1 MANKFSSIDD
11 ALDIQAE
18 EVEITPSLDSNE
30 NVKPIKNKD
39 KDSNHLNSDYKFSR
53 ENNYLLSSKIEEAIE
68 EMFEIAKQTQ
78 KGRDFEVL
86 GNLIKIAKELDD
98 GYLDR
103 HEKVKRLEQ
112 MDGAKSGNIT
122 NQTTNALFVGTTA
135 ELQKFL
141 KESLKK
147 E

>member
-1 MANKFSSIDD
+1 MANNFSSIDD
-11 ALDIQAE
+11 ALDIQVE
-18 EVEITPSLDSNE
+18 EVEMASSPEKDKESKSIFKKEDA
-30 NVKPIKNKD
+30 NKD
-39 KDSNHLNSDYKFSR
+39 HLKSDYKFSR

-68 EMFEIAKQTQ
+68 EMLEIAKQTQ
-78 KGRDFEVL
+78 KARDFEVL

-112 MDGAKSGNIT
+112 TDVVKGGNIT

-135 ELQKFL
+135 ELQKFI
-141 KESLKK
+141 KESLK
-147 E
+147 